1 MSLGNHRYREDNT
14 AGSPAPCPRCDS
26 PEVRASQVMPW
37 SAVAS
42 CAMCGFTLVSVDK
55 ARLVKRWNDDE
66 FRRDVF
72 SIISL
77 RRGAMSGV
85 ECKQEVV

>member
-1 MSLGNHRYREDNT
+1 MIQDSRRYREDNA
-14 AGSPAPCPRCDS
+14 AGLTAPCPRCGS
-26 PEVRASQVMPW
+26 SETRASQVMPW

-42 CAMCGFTLVSVDK
+42 CAMCGFTIMGVDK
-55 ARLVKRWNDDE
+55 ARLVARWNDDE

-77 RRGAMSGV
+77 RRCAMSGV
-85 ECKQEVV
+85 EGKQ